1 MKMLHH
7 KVNIVPVIAK
17 ADMLT
22 KKEIARLKKRVQ
34 DYYKFNLC
42 KLSVTINFFILIG
55 YGRN

>member
-1 MKMLHH
+1 MLHH

-34 DYYKFNLC
+34 YYYKFNLC